1 MDPKE
6 LIKNLGFKRVES
18 DFYGEEEEVYTI
30 SGKDDETHI
39 ITFLSE
45 GLIEFYNTPFQFSE
59 DLSGRWSMLENQD
72 DDYMSITIGPKHYD
86 KIPMII
92 EFWKDPKKAREYVI
106 SILKKRAS
114 GVEKVLTDFNETLEI
129 FKYSCLGSVDLSNNS
144 GKMELGLISYTSI
157 DDFNIIGFEV
167 NPLDLTLE
175 CIDSYNKQDLFKM
188 DSGDFILFL
197 YNFVFYDEDKECI
210 YPDEVKIFN
219 SL

>member
-6 LIKNLGFKRVES
+6 LIKNLGFKRTENR
-18 DFYGEEEEVYTI
+18 FYDEEEVYTI
-30 SGKDDETHI
+30 DGSDEETRT
-39 ITFLSE
+39 ITFSDD
-45 GLIEFYNTPFQFSE
+45 GLIEFYDTPFQFSE
-59 DLSGRWSMLENQD
+59 DTSGYWSTLKDQD
-72 DDYMSITIGPKHYD
+72 DESMSITIGPKHYN

-106 SILKKRAS
+106 SIMKKRAS

-129 FKYSCLGSVDLSNNS
+129 FKYSYFGSSDLLENT
-144 GKMELGLISYTSI
+144 GLELGLISYS
-157 DDFNIIGFEV
+157 NIENYNLICFEV

-175 CIDSYNKQDLFKM
+175 CTNSYDEQDLFKM

-197 YNFVFYDEDKECI
+197 YNSVFYDENNECT
-210 YPDEVKIFN
+210 YQDEVKIFN